1 MSSLMFDADNQGLTV
16 EKEEVINEA
25 TGKSEKKYKIK
36 GIFSTIGEKNRNGRT
51 YPRELWI
58 NEVNSYQNE
67 IRSGSI
73 NTLMEYEHP
82 ARTEVDPMKAVS
94 KIEKLWID
102 GAYVMGEAVL
112 LDNPQANQLK
122 SLIDNGVKISVSSRG
137 VGSVKNGIVE
147 SFKLITYDIVP
158 NPSDYN
164 ATMNGMCEAQR
175 LCEGI
180 VQGKSYEIDNF
191 GNIVEKAE
199 VTEEVKTEE
208 ATEVTGEVEE
218 TVNENNSEETVNE
231 NNSEEVKTEETVVEN
246 PKIEEVI
253 NSLREE
259 FKESFNS
266 LKESLKPEKSEVE
279 ITEEKTEEI
288 TENTD
293 VNKEEKITEEITL
306 AQKQDAIR
314 DLFENFLQKI

>member
-208 ATEVTGEVEE
+208 VEETAEE
-218 TVNENNSEETVNE
+218 TVNENNSEETVAE
-231 NNSEEVKTEETVVEN
+231 NS
-246 PKIEEVI
+246 KIEEVI

-259 FKESFNS
+259 FKESISS

-279 ITEEKTEEI
+279 ITEEKTEI
-288 TENTD
+288 AENTD

-314 DLFENFLQKI
+314 DLFEKFFTTLNNQKDMIL

>member
-1 MSSLMFDADNQGLTV
+1 MSSLIFDADNQGLSV
-16 EKEEVINEA
+16 VKEEEINEA

-51 YPRELWI
+51 YPRPIWER
-58 NEVNSYQNE
+58 EVAAYQNE
-67 IRSGSI
+67 IKSGSI

-94 KIEKLWID
+94 KITKLWIE
-102 GAYVMGEAVL
+102 GPYVMGEAVL

-122 SLIDNGVKISVSSRG
+122 SLVDNDVKISVSSRG

-191 GNIVEKAE
+191 GNIVEKTEIAE
-199 VTEEVKTEE
+199 ETTEVKTEE
-208 ATEVTGEVEE
+208 IEE
-218 TVNENNSEETVNE
+218 TVNENNSEEIKETEETVNE
-231 NNSEEVKTEETVVEN
+231 NNEN
-246 PKIEEVI
+246 SKIEEVI

-259 FKESFNS
+259 FKESFSS
-266 LKESLKPEKSEVE
+266 LKESLKPEKSEVSE
-279 ITEEKTEEI
+279 ITEEKTESTEI
-288 TENTD
+288 TENAD

>member
-199 VTEEVKTEE
+199 VTEE
-208 ATEVTGEVEE
+208 ATEVT
-218 TVNENNSEETVNE
+218 
-231 NNSEEVKTEETVVEN
+231 EEVEETVVEN
-246 PKIEEVI
+246 SKIEEFI
-253 NSLREE
+253 KSLREE